1 MIRCIEADE
10 VQETHMVVIFAERG
24 EKQQI
29 EEGADLAPKFDADG
43 LIPVVATDAHTGR
56 VLMLAWMNDEA
67 LRLTIETRHAH
78 YYSRSRK
85 KLWKK
90 GEESGH
96 VQHVEQLL
104 VDCDQ
109 DALVMRVDMKG
120 AAACH
125 VGYPSCFYRAIPLGE
140 EAGGPLR
147 FVDAEKAFDP
157 DEVYGKQGG

>member
-1 MIRCIEADE
+1 MT
-10 VQETHMVVIFAERG
+10 VTFAERG

-29 EEGADLAPKFDADG
+29 EEGEQLAPKFNADG
-43 LIPVVATDAHTGR
+43 LIPVVATDVHAGH
-56 VLMLAWMNDEA
+56 VLMVAWMNDEA
-67 LRLTIETRHAH
+67 LRLTIQTGQAH

-96 VQHVEQLL
+96 VQHVRQLL

-109 DALVMRVDMKG
+109 DALVMRVDTGG

-125 VGYPSCFYRAIPLGE
+125 VGYRSCFYREIALGDD
-140 EAGGPLR
+140 ADGSLR
-147 FVDAEKAFDP
+147 YVEAEKQFDP
-157 DEVYGKQGG
+157 AEVYGKKGG